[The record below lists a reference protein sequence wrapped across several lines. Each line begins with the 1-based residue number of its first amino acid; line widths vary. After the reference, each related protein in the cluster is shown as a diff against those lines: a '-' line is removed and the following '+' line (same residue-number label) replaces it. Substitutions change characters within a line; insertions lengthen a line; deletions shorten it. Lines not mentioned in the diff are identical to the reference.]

1 VPDSVVQMFEAVP
14 PALAWGLGGVAGTL
28 IVATLIML
36 ALPVLKPSGDWT
48 ELRHRIWSWWVII
61 ALVVVAM
68 AFGWVGVT
76 VLFAAVAF
84 IALRE
89 FLSLAPL
96 RREDRLIVLWAYLTI
111 PLSFGLIV
119 LDQYGIYLVA
129 IPVWFFLITPFL
141 MALAGQ
147 TRAYLATVATI
158 TWGVIVCVYNL
169 GAIPLLM
176 RVPAEEAPAGAA
188 GMVFLLLLAT
198 QANDV
203 LQYCCGKLFGRHK
216 ILPTVSPNKTWE
228 GFLGGWVL
236 TAALIWFLAPV
247 LHAPDAFAC
256 GAGSLCPAAGRVRR
270 RCHHERGQAR
280 PRGQGHQPTDPRP
293 RRRAGPD
300 RQPDLYRPPLFPPA
314 GLLCTRPI
322 LTPRARRRCCARSS

>member
-1 VPDSVVQMFEAVP
+1 MPDSVVQMFEAVP

-36 ALPVLKPSGDWT
+36 VLPVLKPSGDWT

-216 ILPTVSPNKTWE
+216 ILPAVSPNKTWE

-236 TAALIWFLAPV
+236 TAALIWFLAPY
-247 LHAPDAFAC
+247 FT
-256 GAGSLCPAAGRVRR
+256 S
-270 RCHHERGQAR
+270 
-280 PRGQGHQPTDPRP
+280 
-293 RRRAGPD
+293 
-300 RQPDLYRPPLFPPA
+300 
-314 GLLCTRPI
+314 
-322 LTPRARRRCCARSS
+322 LTPLHSALVAFVLPLAGFAGDVTMSAVKRDLGVKDTSRLIPGHGGVLDRIDSLTFTAPLYFHLMAYYALARY